1 MADTS
6 DNLTMKV
13 TVKGSSAGN
22 TGISKTFSISGKK
35 VELSDVDN
43 DLNASIT
50 TGTVR
55 VTVTGTKNQMS
66 RIDSGDI
73 RVSASCDGLNEGTH
87 SVSVKASCGKD
98 HNGIAVTPA
107 QITVIL
113 TDKSN

>member
-1 MADTS
+1 M
-6 DNLTMKV
+6 
-13 TVKGSSAGN
+13 
-22 TGISKTFSISGKK
+22 
-35 VELSDVDN
+35 DN